1 MIYLVNL
8 ILIVSLS
15 KFIQLKSQQ
24 PIYVNEKR
32 NKMVIIFSPPH
43 KNEKEELAEFYLNLY
58 LDVLLEVLRFGDRYR
73 LAKLERTG
81 LRLHQI
87 VENYFSE
94 KPFLSLKLSIRP
106 WL

>member
-1 MIYLVNL
+1 MSEI
-8 ILIVSLS
+8 IPR
-15 KFIQLKSQQ
+15 KPQQ
-24 PIYVNEKR
+24 PIYSVNEI
-32 NKMVIIFSPPH
+32 KMINIFSPPH
-43 KNEKEELAEFYLNLY
+43 QNEEEDLTEFYLNLY

-87 VENYFSE
+87 IENYFSE
-94 KPFLSLKLSIRP
+94 KPFLSLNLEIRP